1 MPRILA
7 LAVCCSLVATAVADE
22 PEPPSPYVDIKGHS
36 KQKLKED
43 LGTGRYTG
51 NNLAGLRM
59 GVKKYAGVRFR
70 IADRFIHL
78 GREKDR
84 KVEGVKLGR
93 TLGKLHFLHA
103 TEHAAADDTVIAKYV
118 VHYEDKTKAEV
129 EVVYGKDVVDWWAY
143 PMRAVPTRA
152 KIAWEG
158 ENEPAK
164 GYDAKIRLYL
174 TTWKNPHPKK
184 KVVSLDFVATGTDTS
199 VTPFCV
205 AITMEK

>member
-1 MPRILA
+1 VCRILA
-7 LAVCCSLVATAVADE
+7 LAVCCSLVAIAVADE
-22 PEPPSPYVDIKGHS
+22 PEPPSPHVDIKGHA
-36 KQKLKED
+36 KQNLKDD
-43 LGTGRYTG
+43 LGTGKFTG
-51 NNLAGLRM
+51 NNLAALPR
-59 GVKKYAGVRFR
+59 GVKKLAGVRFHITDR
-70 IADRFIHL
+70 IIHL

-84 KVEGVKLGR
+84 KVEGVKVGR

-103 TEHAAADDTVIAKYV
+103 TEHSAPDGTQIAKYV

-143 PMRAVPTRA
+143 PTQAVPTRA

-199 VTPFCV
+199 VVPFCA
-205 AITMEK
+205 AITVEK